1 MKAFIVYCHPSEES
15 FTSYV
20 RDSFI
25 KGIIDSGNEYVI
37 SDLYKM
43 NFKSDMTE
51 QEYLRDANYRTAPA
65 VAADVLAEHEKINSA
80 DAIVFIYPVFWTE
93 APAKL
98 VGWFDRVWSYGF
110 AYGEN
115 RKMKM
120 LEKGLILCSA
130 GNPIERL
137 EEFGLLDSMK
147 KVMLGD
153 RLFNRVKQADFIV
166 FDSTSRENPLRE
178 KNWDVNLKKAYEIGK
193 NMFMKKR
200 DDIEIS
206 KYLSETD
213 CIDFSNPV
221 IQEKVLELKQSA
233 ASELDYIEKAYEFVR
248 DDIPHSWDIK
258 SQIVSRKA
266 SEVLINK
273 TGICWTK
280 SCLLA
285 ALLRANNIP
294 AGISYQYLTRADDAS
309 DGYIIH
315 ALNTVY
321 IDSLKKW
328 IRLDARGNK
337 PGVNAQFCLAEE
349 KLAFPARP
357 EFGEKD
363 YRDNHSDLDSR
374 LKEILNTSKSILE
387 VRTDFEI

>member
-1 MKAFIVYCHPSEES
+1 M
-15 FTSYV
+15 
-20 RDSFI
+20 
-25 KGIIDSGNEYVI
+25 NE
-37 SDLYKM
+37 
-43 NFKSDMTE
+43 
-51 QEYLRDANYRTAPA
+51 
-65 VAADVLAEHEKINSA
+65 
-80 DAIVFIYPVFWTE
+80 
-93 APAKL
+93 
-98 VGWFDRVWSYGF
+98 
-110 AYGEN
+110 
-115 RKMKM
+115 
-120 LEKGLILCSA
+120 
-130 GNPIERL
+130 
-137 EEFGLLDSMK
+137 
-147 KVMLGD
+147 
-153 RLFNRVKQADFIV
+153 
-166 FDSTSRENPLRE
+166 
-178 KNWDVNLKKAYEIGK
+178 NLKE
-193 NMFMKKR
+193 
-200 DDIEIS
+200 
-206 KYLSETD
+206 YLSETPSINYSHPLIEAKIKELREKSD
-213 CIDFSNPV
+213 SQIDYVRN
-221 IQEKVLELKQSA
+221 
-233 ASELDYIEKAYEFVR
+233 AYEFVR
-248 DDIPHSWDIK
+248 DKITHSWDVK
-258 SQIVSRKA
+258 AKVVSKNA
-266 SEVLINK
+266 AEVLENG

-328 IRLDARGNK
+328 IRIDARGNK